1 MKKALSAIC
10 LLLVPVL
17 TASCT
22 VQVRQPTGAGAGEGE
37 TVRIAVVPKAIGF
50 DFWEQVRVGAECAAS
65 KHPNISLHWDGAT
78 SEDDVSGQQSLL
90 QDLLAQGVHGLVY
103 AATDAKAMADVTETA
118 QEQNT
123 TVVNMDSGT
132 DPQPKGVP
140 VYATDNVGAAE
151 NGTDVLAEQL
161 GGSGDVAFIEFQP
174 GTSTNETRAEGFTRG
189 LDAHPGLKLVARQ
202 SSKSDYNTALQVTQD
217 ILTANPELDGI
228 YAGNEPS
235 VLGAA
240 EAVRQAGKDGEIKIV
255 GWDTS
260 EGQIEALREG
270 VVTGLIAQNPFKMGY
285 DSVDSTISEIRGE
298 PEPAD
303 DTDTGSI
310 VIDKSNVDSPDVQ
323 KLLNPSC
330 ADPPE

>member
-1 MKKALSAIC
+1 MNKVLSAIS
-10 LLLVPVL
+10 LLLVPTL
-17 TASCT
+17 AAACT
-22 VQVRQPTGAGAGEGE
+22 VQVREPTGAGAGEGE

-50 DFWEQVRVGAECAAS
+50 DFWEQVRVGAECAAT

-118 QEQNT
+118 RQQNT

-151 NGTDVLAEQL
+151 EGTDVLAEQL
-161 GGSGDVAFIEFQP
+161 GGTGKVAFIEFQP
-174 GTSTNETRAEGFTRG
+174 GTSTNETRAEGFERG
-189 LDAHPGLKLVARQ
+189 LEAHPGLELVARQ

-217 ILTANPELDGI
+217 ILTANPDLDGI
-228 YAGNEPS
+228 YAGNEPG

-240 EAVRQAGKDGEIKIV
+240 EAVRQAGKAGEVKIV

-260 EGQIEALREG
+260 EGEIEALREG

-285 DSVDSTISEIRGE
+285 DSVDAAIGEIRGK
-298 PEPAD
+298 AD
-303 DTDTGSI
+303 TAPDTDTGAV
-310 VIDKSNVDSPDVQ
+310 VIDKDNVDSPEVR

-330 ADPPE
+330 DAPPE